1 MPILGIMASQI
12 SGHLWAPE
20 GAYDSLATVTV
31 PSGGLASVVFAGIP
45 TGYTHLQIR
54 GIYRTDRATFPD
66 YFKVRYNSD
75 SGSNYS
81 QHQIDGNGS
90 TATSSGA
97 ANTDHAQWA
106 GVASTVATS
115 SVFGGGV
122 FDLLDYANV
131 NKYKTNRSL
140 SGYDSNGSGRILFES
155 GAWRNTAA
163 VNSITIISG
172 SGSTILQYSSFALY
186 GVR

>member
-1 MPILGIMASQI
+1 MIANQIAGFLTGGVVASLTDYESI
-12 SGHLWAPE
+12 
-20 GAYDSLATVTV
+20 ATVTV
-31 PSGGLASVVFAGIP
+31 GAGNASTITFSSIPSTYS
-45 TGYTHLQIR
+45 HLQIR
-54 GIYRTDRATFPD
+54 GIYRTDRASFSD

-81 QHQIDGNGS
+81 QHQILADGS
-90 TATSSGA
+90 AATAAGT

-106 GVASTVATS
+106 GIASTVAS
-115 SVFGGGV
+115 SNVFSGGV

-163 VNSITIISG
+163 VNTVTIISG
-172 SGSTILQYSSFALY
+172 SGSTILQYSTFALY
-186 GVR
+186 GIK